1 MGESDKRKAFRFAIK
16 GGVVQYK
23 EAGGVFAFL
32 KGSSDKYPIVN
43 LSSTGVKFLTADTL
57 LIGDKLSFTI
67 GIPTL
72 GGEPLTAEGRVAW
85 VQRSARYKANIIG
98 VQFTAMTKDSLNRLK
113 NLIGFL
119 GSKVRVRS
127 KIKVLFSE
135 EMKRKP
141 TLWEI
146 ARDFNVTVNL
156 IKGSLTDMATWLEM
170 EIEGEKE
177 EVQRVIKYLQE
188 NGAKIAPIK

>member
-1 MGESDKRKAFRFAIK
+1 
-16 GGVVQYK
+16 
-23 EAGGVFAFL
+23 
-32 KGSSDKYPIVN
+32 
-43 LSSTGVKFLTADTL
+43 VKFLTTDTL

-72 GGEPLTAEGRVAW
+72 GGEPLTAEGKVAW
-85 VQRSARYKANIIG
+85 VQRSARYKANVIG
-98 VQFTAMTKDSLNRLK
+98 VQFTAMTKDSISRLK

-146 ARDFNVTVNL
+146 ARDFNITVNL
-156 IKGSLTDMATWLEM
+156 LKGSLTDMATWLEM

-188 NGAKIAPIK
+188 GGAKIAPIK